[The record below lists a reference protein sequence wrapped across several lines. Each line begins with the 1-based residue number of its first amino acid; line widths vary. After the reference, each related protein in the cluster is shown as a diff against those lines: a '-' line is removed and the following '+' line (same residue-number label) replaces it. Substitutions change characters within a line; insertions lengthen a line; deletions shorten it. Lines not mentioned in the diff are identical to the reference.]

1 MFGFIADIPRRVRH
15 LLSKFKKYFTKPQY
29 RNFCRTMLGLIV
41 AGKGEHDVKSINELF
56 IDRKNQSSLNRF
68 ITQSKWDIEAVA
80 REGRELLLREA
91 EQDPAIE
98 IKVIDDTV
106 CRKYSPKTEMACYN
120 YSSTMGTVLSHDYVS
135 SLYVNNGVAVSD
147 GLRLYGS
154 EKKCREK
161 GVEFKTRVQLACD
174 LIRGHV
180 SKAKR
185 TICMWDS
192 WYTCSDLVE
201 ECRARGYSW
210 IGEIKGNRIVFHRGK
225 RIHLWELFD
234 LMRREGCFHD
244 VEVGGE
250 LYQACKVEVIM
261 PRIGG
266 VSFVADVKV
275 GTDDVHLLCTDMVGC
290 SVGELLGHALE
301 RHRVEDY
308 YRDAKAL
315 GLGEYRFRGSEA
327 ALIHAH
333 LVSLACALLDVLRR
347 RLLRYSVTGCLLSLE
362 AAVEWVRRK
371 AMHGFIHRLR
381 GSDLSTRSL
390 LRLIDTR

>member
-1 MFGFIADIPRRVRH
+1 MFGFITSIPSRLRNI
-15 LLSKFKKYFTKPQY
+15 LSRFKKYFTKPQY
-29 RNFCRTMLGLIV
+29 KNFCRTMLGLIA

-56 IDRKNQSSLNRF
+56 IDRKHQSSLNRF
-68 ITQSKWDIEAVA
+68 ITESRWDIQAVA

-91 EQDPAIE
+91 EHDPAVE

-106 CRKYSPKTEMACYN
+106 CRKYSPRTEMACYN
-120 YSSTMGTVLSHDYVS
+120 HSSTMGTVLSHSYVS

-161 GVEFKTRVQLACD
+161 GAPFRTKVQLACE
-174 LIRGHV
+174 LIQDHTPRAD
-180 SKAKR
+180 K
-185 TICMWDS
+185 TILLWDS

-210 IGEIKGNRIVFHRGK
+210 MGEIKGNRVVFHDGEK
-225 RIHLWELFD
+225 IHLRELVD
-234 LMRREGCFHD
+234 LMCAGGCFHD
-244 VEVGGE
+244 VVVGGE
-250 LYQACKVEVIM
+250 LYQACKVDVYL
-261 PRIGG
+261 PRIGD
-266 VSFVADVKV
+266 VSVVADVKV

-290 SVGELLGHALE
+290 GVGELLGHALE
-301 RHRVEDY
+301 RHRIEDY
-308 YRDAKAL
+308 YKGAKAL

-347 RLLRYSVTGCLLSLE
+347 RLLRYSVTGGLLSVG
-362 AAVEWVRRK
+362 ATVEWVRRK
-371 AMHGFIHRLR
+371 VMHGFIHMVR
-381 GSDLSTRSL
+381 GSGLSARSL
-390 LRLIDTR
+390 LGLIDTR